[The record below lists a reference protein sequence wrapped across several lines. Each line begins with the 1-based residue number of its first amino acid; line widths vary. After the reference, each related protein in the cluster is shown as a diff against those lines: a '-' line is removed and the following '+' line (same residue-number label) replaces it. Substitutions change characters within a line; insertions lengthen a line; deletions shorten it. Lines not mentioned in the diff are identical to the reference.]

1 MLNSYIRVLEND
13 RVLMIVDHGN
23 NSDNFT
29 IYLESLIGIQGA
41 INRGAWKTILK
52 KARIGFDFLVAFNE
66 QKRVLVICS
75 ATKVSKPD
83 LEYTNDL
90 AHVWTCSLISM
101 YTILIPNFRR

>member
-23 NSDNFT
+23 DSDNFA
-29 IYLESLIGIQGA
+29 IYLESLCGIQGA
-41 INRGAWKTILK
+41 IERDTRKANFK
-52 KARIGFDFLVAFNE
+52 KEKIGFGFLVAFNE
-66 QKRVLVICS
+66 QKRILVICS
-75 ATKVSKPD
+75 ATKVLKPD
-83 LEYTNDL
+83 LEYISDL